1 MITKDITQELQSIL
15 EQLHQ
20 QGKEPS
26 VALVKSRLSIPV
38 PMPAIITTIKMWKSN
53 RQVPKVEVNAATS
66 AMDKV
71 AQLEQQ
77 VILLTQR
84 IDALEA
90 KLEEK

>member
-38 PMPAIITTIKMWKSN
+38 PMPAIITNIKMWKSN

-66 AMDKV
+66 AMDKM

-77 VILLTQR
+77 VVLLTQR